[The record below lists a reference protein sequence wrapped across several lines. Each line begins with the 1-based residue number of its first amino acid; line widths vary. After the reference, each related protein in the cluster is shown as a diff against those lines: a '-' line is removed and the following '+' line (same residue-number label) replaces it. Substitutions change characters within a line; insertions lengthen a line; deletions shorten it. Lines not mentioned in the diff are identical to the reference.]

1 MSDRFTASQ
10 TRGAD
15 KPKPKTHMPYQ
26 NISAVM
32 VTADQASI
40 TTKSNEIRAFFQT
53 LVNLTA
59 DERRSLPKMSTG
71 NEPFVTKA
79 LEYAEANPT
88 LVPPFLN
95 VPEWRKDYNYRNALR
110 QILQVLRPL
119 VESIDDTELAA
130 GSEAYTAGLK
140 FYESVQMAAE
150 MNVAGAS
157 TIAEDLGARFNS
169 QGGGTES
176 PPANPPTP

>member
-1 MSDRFTASQ
+1 
-10 TRGAD
+10 
-15 KPKPKTHMPYQ
+15 MPYQ

-59 DERRSLPKMSTG
+59 EERRALPKMSTG

-88 LVPPFLN
+88 LVPPFLS

-119 VESIDDTELAA
+119 IESIDDTELAA

-140 FYESVQMAAE
+140 FYESVRMAAG

-157 TIAEDLGARFNS
+157 SIADDLGERFNS
-169 QGGGTES
+169 QGGGTE
-176 PPANPPTP
+176 PPPENPPTP